1 MFILLM
7 SCLVRGTKDTQTDPT
22 DTQDLDTAESTDS
35 GQTNAAPSVTVTLSP
50 EAGHYLGETLSCTAT
65 ASDPEDGALTPTLS
79 WLLNNT
85 NLPTAEGELYIDPNS
100 MRIGDELACVATAID
115 SDGLE
120 SVVSQSV
127 LVEAKPILIDAIEIT
142 DSDGDGEI
150 HNDETVFCLVEIGD
164 DGDVVDFNVEWRLNE
179 TLLFE
184 GIDYDL
190 DLSLTEAMPGDTL
203 ECMISVTNG
212 DLGGSDMATVQV
224 TIGNR
229 LPLAPTVSIEPLAPR
244 SEDDLLC
251 EAVAIDPD
259 GEDTQ
264 LDFLWS
270 DGNATISGSAL
281 SASYTSEGDDWTCE
295 VTASDAQGEGQV
307 GTATVSI
314 LPGCSPT
321 QLGTDTLSLGSG
333 ESITLNLIQGC
344 DSPTGAYELT
354 HAYYMMTTEVTQ
366 GMFEAVSN
374 HNPVSSSTIY
384 GYGDE
389 YPAFFTSWHM
399 AAHFANEVTGIHNTN
414 NPNIT
419 LDLCYSCLG
428 THPVTDVSC
437 DYAMD
442 PNQCNGYSLPT
453 AAEWEFAAR
462 SGTARD
468 FWFGIGPELGG
479 DVLDLTGCGNGD
491 SDTTIL
497 IEDGT
502 NTAPLSDY
510 AWFCGNQ
517 SDSTYTNTSKP
528 VGLKLPNG
536 YGLYDMVGNVSEW
549 VTDDDSQ
556 TYPAGTVDPV
566 SWGSSTNKLIMNGNW
581 SSNAG
586 AMTLTS
592 HSTSYEEITPVGTGF
607 RLRRLVP

>member
-7 SCLVRGTKDTQTDPT
+7 SCLVRGTKDTQTDPS
-22 DTQDLDTAESTDS
+22 DTAVSTDS
-35 GQTNAAPSVTVTLSP
+35 VQTNAAPSVTVTLTP
-50 EAGHYLGETLSCTAT
+50 EMGFFLGETLSCTA
-65 ASDPEDGALTPTLS
+65 AAIDSEDGALTPTLS
-79 WLLNNT
+79 WLYNNT
-85 NLPTAEGELYIDPNS
+85 NLPTTEGELYIDPNS
-100 MRIGDELACVATAID
+100 IRIGDELTCLASAVD
-115 SDGLE
+115 SGGLE
-120 SVVSQSV
+120 SVASQSV
-127 LVEAKPILIDAIEIT
+127 LVEAKPILIDAIDIT

-164 DGDVVDFNVEWRLNE
+164 EADVVDFGVEWRLNE
-179 TLLFE
+179 ILLPE
-184 GIDYDL
+184 EIHDDL

-203 ECMISVTNG
+203 ECRISVTNG
-212 DLGGSDMATVQV
+212 DLGGSDMATVQI
-224 TIGNR
+224 TIDNR
-229 LPLAPTVSIEPLAPR
+229 LPLVSTVNIEPLAPR
-244 SEDDLLC
+244 SENELLC

-264 LDFLWS
+264 LDYQWT
-270 DGNATISGSAL
+270 DGNAIISGSAL
-281 SASYTSEGDDWTCE
+281 PASFTSEGDDWTCE
-295 VTASDAQGEGQV
+295 VTASDAQGEGQM
-307 GTATVSI
+307 GSATVSI

-321 QLGTDTLSLGSG
+321 PLGTDTLSLANG
-333 ESITLNLIQGC
+333 ETITLNLIQGC
-344 DSPTGAYELT
+344 ESPTGNYELT

-366 GMFEAVSN
+366 GMFEAVFN
-374 HNPVSSSTIY
+374 HNPVSSTTLY
-384 GYGDE
+384 GYGDD

-399 AAHFANEVTGIHNTN
+399 AAHFANEVTGIYNNN
-414 NPNIT
+414 NPSAP
-419 LDLCYSCLG
+419 LALCYSCSG
-428 THPVTDVSC
+428 TDPVTDVSC
-437 DYAMD
+437 EYDMD
-442 PNQCNGYSLPT
+442 PNLCDGYSLPT

-468 FWFGIGPELGG
+468 FWFGIVGPELGG
-479 DVLDLTGCGNGD
+479 DVLDLNGCGNGD

-497 IEDGT
+497 IDDGM

-517 SDSTYTNTSKP
+517 NDSTYTNTSKP

-556 TYPAGTVDPV
+556 TYPVGTVDPV
-566 SWGSSTNKLIMNGNW
+566 SWGTNTNKLIMNGDW
-581 SSNAG
+581 SSTAG

-592 HSTSYEEITPVGTGF
+592 QSKIFEEITPVGTGF